1 MMLERVLMITV
12 MTVLASLAQEDCEP
26 CDQVTCP
33 DVWDTCVAGV
43 APDRCGCCQVCA
55 RSEQELCD
63 INIEDKYGLCGDNLE
78 CVYNQETQE
87 QTCVCR

>member
-1 MMLERVLMITV
+1 MVIV
-12 MTVLASLAQEDCEP
+12 MTGTAWVILAQEDCEP

-33 DVWDTCVAGV
+33 DVYTCVAGV

-63 INIEDKYGLCGDNLE
+63 INYEDKYGLCGDNLE
-78 CVYNQETQE
+78 CVFDQETQE